1 MTQYLKA
8 ADDTRGIAI
17 IATSAYVLR
26 GEEEKILASGV
37 DGFMAKPIAIT
48 EFLGLVEAL
57 IVRARI
63 IADYAA

>member
-1 MTQYLKA
+1 MTQHLKA
-8 ADDTRGIAI
+8 ADDTCGIPI

-26 GEEEKILASGV
+26 GEEKILASGV